1 MQLYV
6 FARFYFLQV
15 QIQLHMMQANCA
27 PGEPRHQNCI
37 WHGIQKTDKSYGRC
51 HLIVLLWSL
60 ENFLFHSWYL
70 RSHTGSCCHCHV
82 IASCLHIKSYK
93 LTCTIMMVM
102 LLTGRSDACS
112 CRKAIANCFQY
123 LSKKNILKNSSCIVT
138 QDAPTQINQKRNL
151 IHQETWY
158 AVMKPNSINQIFIPT
173 SCMGQVWHQWIAVA
187 LVCIKLVV
195 HILHKKKSSLASLNF
210 TCYGC
215 FYVIKKGAGRVAD
228 KRQCRT

>member
-51 HLIVLLWSL
+51 HLIVLLWRL

-123 LSKKNILKNSSCIVT
+123 LSKKKIFWKIQVASSHKMHRHKLTKKEILYTRKHGM
-138 QDAPTQINQKRNL
+138 L
-151 IHQETWY
+151 LW
-158 AVMKPNSINQIFIPT
+158 NQIVLTRFLYQLHAWAKYDT
-173 SCMGQVWHQWIAVA
+173 SE
-187 LVCIKLVV
+187 
-195 HILHKKKSSLASLNF
+195 
-210 TCYGC
+210 
-215 FYVIKKGAGRVAD
+215 
-228 KRQCRT
+228 